1 MGAAEPTTPFF
12 WFERKKGKNGEQEE
26 RKLKKKSFG
35 KMKL

>member
-12 WFERKKGKNGEQEE
+12 WFERKKKKMEN
-26 RKLKKKSFG
+26 RKRESWKRKVFG